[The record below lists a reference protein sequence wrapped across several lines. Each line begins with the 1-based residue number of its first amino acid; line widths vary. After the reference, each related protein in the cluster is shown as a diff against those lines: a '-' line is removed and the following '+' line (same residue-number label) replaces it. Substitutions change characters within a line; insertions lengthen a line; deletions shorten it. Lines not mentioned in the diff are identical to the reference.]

1 MDIKKATIWSRLL
14 ILVKQFLKFGTV
26 GVSNTIIS
34 IVIYNGLLFL
44 DVHFIIAYSVAFIV
58 SVINAYIWNRKY
70 VFVAI
75 VNQEKK
81 TFLKVFLSYGS
92 TFFLGMALLF
102 VMVQYFDISESLAQI
117 LLLFITIP
125 VNFLLNKL
133 WAFNEKL

>member
-1 MDIKKATIWSRLL
+1 M
-14 ILVKQFLKFGTV
+14 VKQFLKFGTV

>member
-1 MDIKKATIWSRLL
+1 
-14 ILVKQFLKFGTV
+14 LVKQFLKFGTV